1 MVTTK
6 KMTDKKTTK
15 SKTNSNKKVTK
26 RKRAKVVMPKMTNLF
41 KPAGMSLE
49 EWQIALRK
57 QQAEKELFAISQ
69 VDEKFAPGVYRVANA
84 ATRKEYKVV
93 YRGKEGLWNF
103 CSCFDY
109 KTSQLGTCKHLEA
122 VKAWIKA
129 KRKKVHRDTPSYTSV
144 YMDYNGPRHVRI
156 RIGEDHQDEFEALAR
171 KYFDDDF
178 VIRKS
183 AYAKFDI
190 FMQKARAIDE
200 NFRCYNDALDYIIE
214 EREKLSRAT
223 MMDTRY
229 TDEVLDQML
238 TVNLYPYQKE
248 GIRFAV
254 KTGKAIIA
262 DEMGLGKTIQ
272 AIASAEIYMREGL
285 ADSVLIVC
293 PTSLKYQWKK
303 EIERFTGSDRVE
315 CEEEYIED
323 GLLSPKVVVVEG
335 NPPKRAQ
342 LYKTHAP
349 YKIVSYH
356 AMANDVRLL
365 KHLSTDVLIMDEI
378 QRLKNWD
385 TIISRAARQIDCR
398 YAVLL
403 SGTPL
408 ENKLE
413 ELYSTMELADQFCFG
428 PYYKFRDEHILL
440 DPDTGKIVGYKNLN
454 AVGEKAGKRLIRRTK
469 KGVQLQLPK
478 RSDQYI
484 LVPMTQ
490 EQADYHSEF
499 KWEVTKILSRYK
511 KLHFMSEQD
520 RKRLMMLLGEM
531 RMVSDSTFILE
542 QNLKKRHD
550 VKIAEVINLLESVF
564 ENGDEKVVIFSEWER
579 MTRLVALEL
588 DKRNIRYEYLCG
600 SVPSKQRGRLVEN
613 FTTLPDSRVFI
624 STDAGSTGLNLQ
636 AASILINLDLP
647 WNPAILEQRIARIFR
662 LGQERPVQIL
672 NLVSKNSI
680 EEGMIEKLRFKTSMF
695 EGVLD
700 GGEDTVFVNSDKFKK
715 FMDELD
721 VVMKDTPEVPVV
733 EYVDEEPE
741 ETPIFDDMEEE
752 RLDDNTDDQQSAWSE
767 TPQEEAAAEDYP
779 SSANS
784 ANETSEP
791 SSPESHSPSQPTHV
805 PQPHTPCEPKE
816 LVNQGISFLSGL
828 AETLKSPEATQQL
841 IDNIVEVDSE
851 TGQTN
856 IKIPVASKENVSNV
870 LQLIGKLFGGFTPPA
885 TH

>member
-1 MVTTK
+1 MVLTSKKANNKTTK
-6 KMTDKKTTK
+6 KTTD
-15 SKTNSNKKVTK
+15 NKKKGTK
-26 RKRAKVVMPKMTNLF
+26 RKRAKVVVPKMNNLF
-41 KPAGMSLE
+41 KPAGMSLV

-57 QQAEKELFAISQ
+57 QQAEKETFAITQ
-69 VDEKFAPGVYRVANA
+69 VDERFAPGVYRVGNA
-84 ATRKEYKVV
+84 VTRQEYKVV
-93 YRGKEGLWNF
+93 YRGKDSMWNF

-109 KTSQLGTCKHLEA
+109 KTSQLGTCKHIEA
-122 VKAWIKA
+122 VKMWTKA
-129 KRKKVHRDTPSYTSV
+129 KRRKVYRDAPSYTSV
-144 YMDYNGPRHVRI
+144 YMDYNGPRRVRI
-156 RIGEDHQDEFEALAR
+156 RIGEDHQQEFEALALN
-171 KYFDDDF
+171 YFTKDH
-178 VIRKS
+178 VIRKT
-183 AYAKFDI
+183 AFAKFDV
-190 FMQKARAIDE
+190 FLQKAKTIDA
-200 NFRCYNDALDYIIE
+200 NFRCYDDVLEYVIE
-214 EREKLSRAT
+214 EREKITRAAI
-223 MMDTRY
+223 MDTY
-229 TDEVLDQML
+229 YQDAQLDKLL

-254 KTGKAIIA
+254 NKGKAIIA

-272 AIASAEIYMREGL
+272 AIASAEIYLREGF
-285 ADSVLIVC
+285 AESVLIVC

-303 EIERFTGSDRVE
+303 EIEKFTGGDCVV
-315 CEEEYIED
+315 CDEEYVED
-323 GLLSPKVVVVEG
+323 GRVCPKVVVVEG
-335 NPPKRAQ
+335 NPPKREA
-342 LYKTHAP
+342 LYKARAP

-356 AMANDVRLL
+356 AMANDVKLL
-365 KHLSTDVLIMDEI
+365 KRLQTDVLIMDEI

-385 TIISRAARQIDCR
+385 TIISRAARKIDCR

-440 DPDTGKIVGYKNLN
+440 DPDTGKIIGYKNLN
-454 AVGEKAGKRLIRRTK
+454 AVGEQASQRLIRRTK

-490 EQADYHSEF
+490 EQADCHSEF

-520 RKRLMMLLGEM
+520 RRKLMQLLGEM

-542 QNLKKRHD
+542 QDLKKRHD
-550 VKIAEVINLLESVF
+550 IKIAEVINLLENVF

-579 MTRLVALEL
+579 MTRLVAMEL

-600 SVPSKQRGRLVEN
+600 SVPSKQRGQLVEN
-613 FTTLPDSRVFI
+613 FTTLPESRVFI

-636 AASILINLDLP
+636 VASILINLDLP

-700 GGEDTVFVNSDKFKK
+700 GGEDTVFVDKDKFKK
-715 FMDELD
+715 FMDDLD
-721 VVMKDTPEVPVV
+721 VVMKDTPEVPIV

-741 ETPIFDDMEEE
+741 ADKVSDGTNSVETEN
-752 RLDDNTDDQQSAWSE
+752 RNTASE
-767 TPQEEAAAEDYP
+767 TEEICESPNTEIHASGSYAETASP
-779 SSANS
+779 TESSS
-784 ANETSEP
+784 
-791 SSPESHSPSQPTHV
+791 SHSQPR
-805 PQPHTPCEPKE
+805 TPREPKE

-828 AETLKSPEATQQL
+828 SETLKSPEATAEL
-841 IDNIVEVDSE
+841 LNSIVEVDE
-851 TGQTN
+851 KTGQTN
-856 IKIPVASKENVSNV
+856 IRIPVANKETVSNV
-870 LQLIGKLFGGFTPPA
+870 LHLIGKLFGG
-885 TH
+885 

>member
-1 MVTTK
+1 MASSKTKDGNNNTKAKRTKSTK
-6 KMTDKKTTK
+6 K
-15 SKTNSNKKVTK
+15 STK
-26 RKRAKVVMPKMTNLF
+26 RKRAKVVVPKMNNLF

-49 EWQIALRK
+49 KWQIALRK
-57 QQAEKELFAISQ
+57 QQAEKETFAISQ
-69 VDEKFAPGVYRVANA
+69 VDEKFAPGVYRVGNA
-84 ATRKEYKVV
+84 FTKQEYKVV
-93 YRGKEGLWNF
+93 YRGKDSMWNF

-109 KTSQLGTCKHLEA
+109 KTSQLGTCKHIEA
-122 VKAWIKA
+122 VKEWTKK
-129 KRKKVHRDTPSYTSV
+129 KRKRIYRDVPSYTSV
-144 YMDYNGPRHVRI
+144 YMDYNGPRRVRI
-156 RIGEDHQDEFEALAR
+156 RIGEDHQQKFEALAR
-171 KYFDDDF
+171 DYFDDDF

-183 AYAKFDI
+183 AFAEFDI
-190 FMQKARAIDE
+190 FMQKAKAIDA
-200 NFRCYNDALDYIIE
+200 NFRCYNDALEYIIE
-214 EREKLSRAT
+214 EREKVTRAKLL
-223 MMDTRY
+223 DTKY
-229 TDEVLDQML
+229 PNEVLDSLL
-238 TVNLYPYQKE
+238 TVNLYSYQKE
-248 GIRFAV
+248 GIRFAIN
-254 KTGKAIIA
+254 KGKAIIA

-272 AIASAEIYMREGL
+272 AIASAEIYLREGL

-303 EIERFTGSDRVE
+303 EIEKFTGGDRVE
-315 CEEEYIED
+315 CDDEYIED
-323 GLLSPKVVVVEG
+323 DRLCPKVVVVEG
-335 NPPKRAQ
+335 NPPKREA
-342 LYKTHAP
+342 LYKARAP

-356 AMANDVRLL
+356 AMANDVKLL
-365 KHLSTDVLIMDEI
+365 KRLQTDVLIMDEI

-385 TIISRAARQIDCR
+385 TIISRAARKIDCR

-440 DPDTGKIVGYKNLN
+440 DPDSGKIVGYKNLN
-454 AVGEKAGKRLIRRTK
+454 AVGEQASQRLIRRTK

-520 RKRLMMLLGEM
+520 RRRLMLLLGEM

-542 QNLKKRHD
+542 QDLKKRHD
-550 VKIAEVINLLESVF
+550 IKIAEVMNLLENVF

-579 MTRLVALEL
+579 MTRLVAMEL

-600 SVPSKQRGRLVEN
+600 SVPSKQRGQLVEN
-613 FTTLPDSRVFI
+613 FTTLPESRVFI
-624 STDAGSTGLNLQ
+624 STDAGSAGLNLQ
-636 AASILINLDLP
+636 VASILINLDLP

-700 GGEDTVFVNSDKFKK
+700 GGEDTVFVDKDKFKK
-715 FMDELD
+715 FMDDLD
-721 VVMKDTPEVPVV
+721 VVMKDTPEVPMV

-741 ETPIFDDMEEE
+741 AELPFEEISEDDAETKDTTKQEETT
-752 RLDDNTDDQQSAWSE
+752 DNTTKVSDQ
-767 TPQEEAAAEDYP
+767 TPQPPVTTEIEPHPEE
-779 SSANS
+779 SS
-784 ANETSEP
+784 
-791 SSPESHSPSQPTHV
+791 H
-805 PQPHTPCEPKE
+805 PQPRTPREPKE

-828 AETLKSPEATQQL
+828 SETLKSPEATAEL
-841 IDNIVEVDSE
+841 INSIVEVDEE

-856 IKIPVASKENVSNV
+856 IKIPVANKETVSNV
-870 LQLIGKLFGGFTPPA
+870 LMLLGKLFGGN
-885 TH
+885 

>member
-1 MVTTK
+1 MALTNKKVNNKTTK
-6 KMTDKKTTK
+6 KTTDNKKTG
-15 SKTNSNKKVTK
+15 TK
-26 RKRAKVVMPKMTNLF
+26 RKRAKVVVPKMNNLF
-41 KPAGMSLE
+41 KPSGMSLE
-49 EWQIALRK
+49 VWQIALRK
-57 QQAEKELFAISQ
+57 QQAEKETFAISQ
-69 VDEKFAPGVYRVANA
+69 VDERFAPGVYRVGNA
-84 ATRKEYKVV
+84 VTRQEYKVV
-93 YRGKEGLWNF
+93 YRGKDSMWNF

-122 VKAWIKA
+122 VKMWTKQ
-129 KRKKVHRDTPSYTSV
+129 KRKKVYREAPSYTSV
-144 YMDYNGPRHVRI
+144 YMDYNGPRRVRI
-156 RIGEDHQDEFEALAR
+156 RIGEDHQQEFEALAR
-171 KYFDDDF
+171 DYFDDDF
-178 VIRKS
+178 VIRKR
-183 AYAKFDI
+183 AFAEFDL
-190 FMQKARAIDE
+190 FLQKAKAIDA
-200 NFRCYNDALDYIIE
+200 NFRCYDDALEYVIE
-214 EREKLSRAT
+214 EREKITRAAI
-223 MMDTRY
+223 MDTRY
-229 TDEVLDQML
+229 QDEQLDKLL

-254 KTGKAIIA
+254 NKGKAIIA

-272 AIASAEIYMREGL
+272 AIASAEIYLREGL
-285 ADSVLIVC
+285 AESVLIVC

-303 EIERFTGSDRVE
+303 EIEKFTGGDCVA
-315 CEEEYIED
+315 CDDEYVED
-323 GLLSPKVVVVEG
+323 GRVCPKVVVVEG
-335 NPPKRAQ
+335 NPPKREA
-342 LYKTHAP
+342 LYKARAP

-356 AMANDVRLL
+356 AMANDVKLL
-365 KHLSTDVLIMDEI
+365 KRLQTDVLIMDEI

-385 TIISRAARQIDCR
+385 TIISRAARKIDCR

-428 PYYKFRDEHILL
+428 PYYRFRDEHILL
-440 DPDTGKIVGYKNLN
+440 DPDSGKIVGYKNLN
-454 AVGEKAGKRLIRRTK
+454 AVGEQASQRLIRRTK

-520 RKRLMMLLGEM
+520 RRKLMLLLGEM

-542 QNLKKRHD
+542 QDLKKRHD
-550 VKIAEVINLLESVF
+550 IKIAEVMNLLENVF

-579 MTRLVALEL
+579 MTRLVAMEL

-600 SVPSKQRGRLVEN
+600 SVPSKQRGQLVEN
-613 FTTLPDSRVFI
+613 FTTIPESRVFI

-636 AASILINLDLP
+636 VASILINLDLP

-700 GGEDTVFVNSDKFKK
+700 GGEDTVFVDKDKFKK
-715 FMDELD
+715 FMDDLD
-721 VVMKDTPEVPVV
+721 VVMKDTPEVPMV

-741 ETPIFDDMEEE
+741 AEKVSDETNSAEAENG
-752 RLDDNTDDQQSAWSE
+752 NTTSE
-767 TPQEEAAAEDYP
+767 TENISESTNSETHASG
-779 SSANS
+779 SSA
-784 ANETSEP
+784 ETASPTE
-791 SSPESHSPSQPTHV
+791 SSSSHSQPCT
-805 PQPHTPCEPKE
+805 PHEPKE

-828 AETLKSPEATQQL
+828 SETLKSPEATAEL
-841 IDNIVEVDSE
+841 INSIVEVDEE

-856 IKIPVASKENVSNV
+856 IKIPVANKETVSNV
-870 LQLIGKLFGGFTPPA
+870 LHLLGKLFGGN
-885 TH
+885 